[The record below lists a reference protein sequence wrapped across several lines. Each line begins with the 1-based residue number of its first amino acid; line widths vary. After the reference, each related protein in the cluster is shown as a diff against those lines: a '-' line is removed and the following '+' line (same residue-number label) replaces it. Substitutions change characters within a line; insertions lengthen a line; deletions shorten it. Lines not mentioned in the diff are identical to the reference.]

1 MAALRVG
8 VGSVFLWAFLD
19 KLFGLGYSTPS
30 ERSWLNGGSPTE
42 GFLSNVDVG
51 PLAGFFRD
59 IAGNVFIDWLFMLGL
74 LGLGVA
80 VIAGV
85 ALRLAAASGTLLMA
99 LMGAAEWQDRKG
111 VGWGKRV

>member
-30 ERSWLNGGSPTE
+30 ERSWLNGGSPNE

-51 PLAGFFRD
+51 PLAGFFRA
-59 IAGNVFIDWLFMLGL
+59 IAGNVFHDWPFIPRLP
-74 LGLGVA
+74 GLGVP
-80 VIAGV
+80 VIEGV
-85 ALRLAAASGTLLMA
+85 ALRLAAATGTLTQAPLF
-99 LMGAAEWQDRKG
+99 AAG
-111 VGWGKRV
+111 VPT

>member
-85 ALRLAAASGTLLMA
+85 ALRRSEEHTSELQSLM
-99 LMGAAEWQDRKG
+99 RSS
-111 VGWGKRV
+111 